1 MEIIRLLLIRTETG
15 EEPDKLKD
23 YDEQL
28 VVYNVALMKDAGFV
42 DARIVPDQNGVPCAA
57 VILRLTWAG
66 HDFLDAAR
74 DATIRNKAK
83 DKVLKPGVSWTF
95 AMLAEFLKAEAKTH
109 LMKAGI
115 HFD

>member
-1 MEIIRLLLIRTETG
+1 MEIILLLLIRTETG

-42 DARIVPDQNGVPCAA
+42 DARIVPCAA
-57 VILRLTWAG
+57 LILRLTWAD

-74 DATIRNKAK
+74 DATIWNKAK

-95 AMLAEFLKAEAKTH
+95 SMLAEFLKAEAKTH